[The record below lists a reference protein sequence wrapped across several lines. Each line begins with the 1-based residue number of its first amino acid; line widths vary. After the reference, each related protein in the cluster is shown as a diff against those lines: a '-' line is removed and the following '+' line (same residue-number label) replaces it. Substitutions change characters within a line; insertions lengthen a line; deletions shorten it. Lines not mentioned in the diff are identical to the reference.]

1 MKKKIFFFSFSC
13 LDIKGEGILP
23 VGKKNPLFRRSR
35 LMASLSSKNNKQWRE
50 CWNRSILWEVWDWCW
65 VLLTGYLI
73 GSKTW
78 DSSVL
83 GKWEVSTWAGHWS
96 CCLHPLGPTMPAVV
110 KLWILIVGQIEF
122 CFLVPLT
129 THGSR
134 GFEKALSEITL
145 IWLDEQTLE
154 MKLADNTTH
163 EIELIA
169 AKNIPGIDVPCLFSG
184 VLPGDPE
191 AEVAVSGCKGED
203 LEVSIASEKLLGG
216 LGDLSVEA
224 DKTYK
229 IIHTTAREHHPT
241 EDHHAKEEHTLVQG
255 HFLNKRRSRRSADT
269 KFMGRL
275 PQSVML
281 EISLRYDNSLL
292 ARFYNSPT
300 EVKRWISRVVQLAKP
315 RMSLIRPKVHLSVVG
330 TAERYNKI
338 IKADD
343 FWLDKI
349 RISENWGRKGPI
361 SYFSAGNNYHSFLQ
375 KSHII

>member
-1 MKKKIFFFSFSC
+1 
-13 LDIKGEGILP
+13 
-23 VGKKNPLFRRSR
+23 
-35 LMASLSSKNNKQWRE
+35 
-50 CWNRSILWEVWDWCW
+50 
-65 VLLTGYLI
+65 
-73 GSKTW
+73 
-78 DSSVL
+78 
-83 GKWEVSTWAGHWS
+83 
-96 CCLHPLGPTMPAVV
+96 MPAVV

-145 IWLDEQTLE
+145 TWLDEQTLE

-216 LGDLSVEA
+216 LGDLLVEA

-255 HFLNKRRSRRSADT
+255 HFLNKRRSRRSANT

-275 PQSVML
+275 PQSVVL

-330 TAERYNKI
+330 TAERYNKS

-343 FWLDKI
+343 FWLDRI
-349 RISENWGRKGPI
+349 RHFENRGRRGPI
-361 SYFSAGNNYHSFLQ
+361 SYFSAGNTDHEFLQ
-375 KSHII
+375 KKKGHII

>member
-1 MKKKIFFFSFSC
+1 M
-13 LDIKGEGILP
+13 
-23 VGKKNPLFRRSR
+23 
-35 LMASLSSKNNKQWRE
+35 
-50 CWNRSILWEVWDWCW
+50 
-65 VLLTGYLI
+65 
-73 GSKTW
+73 
-78 DSSVL
+78 
-83 GKWEVSTWAGHWS
+83 
-96 CCLHPLGPTMPAVV
+96 
-110 KLWILIVGQIEF
+110 
-122 CFLVPLT
+122 T

-134 GFEKALSEITL
+134 GFEKASSEITL
-145 IWLDEQTLE
+145 TWLDEETLE
-154 MKLADNTTH
+154 MKLTDNTTH

-169 AKNIPGIDVPCLFSG
+169 AKNILGVDVPCLFSG

-216 LGDLSVEA
+216 LGDLLVEA

-229 IIHTTAREHHPT
+229 IIHSTAREHQPA
-241 EDHHAKEEHTLVQG
+241 EDHHAKEEHTLEQG

-361 SYFSAGNNYHSFLQ
+361 SYFSAGNTYHSFLQ
-375 KSHII
+375 KKPHHITIFRRDYHLCHDNMILTNNLKHSFISKFRQRPQRRHCLFRRRLRHLHRKTNKHN